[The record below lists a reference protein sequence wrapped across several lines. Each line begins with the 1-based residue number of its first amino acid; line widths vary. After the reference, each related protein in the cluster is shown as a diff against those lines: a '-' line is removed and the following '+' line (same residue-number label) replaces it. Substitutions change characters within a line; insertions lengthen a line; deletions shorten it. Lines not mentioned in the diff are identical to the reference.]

1 MPPRKP
7 REPGKEREPRK
18 LRSPLSL
25 VVLGLLAEEPLHPY
39 AIRQRISERAYDR
52 LPGVRPASL
61 YDAVQRLAGAGLI
74 SASQLSREGRRPE
87 RVEYSITEA
96 GRVTLVGWVT
106 GSLADLSRGDE
117 FPAALSF
124 MYSLGRDRVMGILR
138 QRAAALA
145 ASVDADQAALTEAEA
160 GGIPPVFLS
169 EHHYHLALR
178 RAEQTWLVT
187 FTEALET
194 GALGWPEP
202 PGNAGSAGSA
212 KED

>member
-1 MPPRKP
+1 MPPREVRSEIRSEIRKP
-7 REPGKEREPRK
+7 REPRK

-39 AIRQRISERAYDR
+39 AMRQRISERAHDR

-87 RVEYSITEA
+87 RVEYSITET
-96 GRVTLVGWVT
+96 GRAALTAWVAE
-106 GSLADLSRGDE
+106 SLADPSRGDE

-124 MYSLGRDRVMGILR
+124 MYSLGRDRVVAILR
-138 QRAAALA
+138 ERAAVLA
-145 ASVDADQAALTEAEA
+145 ASIDADQAALTEAEA
-160 GGIPPVFLS
+160 GGIPLVFLS
-169 EHHYHLALR
+169 EHHYQLALR
-178 RAEQTWLVT
+178 QAEHTWLVT

-194 GALGWPEP
+194 GALGWPAP
-202 PGNAGSAGSA
+202 PENPGG
-212 KED
+212 D